1 MTFRSLQRRMGRDL
15 AWRRLKPSGPAGLLL
30 GWFLGPVNGIAE
42 IYLPYRMYKVVVTD
56 SRVKSTHCIAVD
68 AAAGTLDPYEF
79 PALPEPAAWEDVTSS
94 NVHPAALEESQTR
107 RIAVE
112 RTRRLFFSRG
122 FFRLQSPQITAE
134 WLGPEFYI
142 PYWTGFYGDK
152 HNVRIKVLDA
162 VRQTVEGG
170 KVRQLITRWLLQAQ
184 AEASVSVPAGH
195 S

>member
-15 AWRRLKPSGPAGLLL
+15 AWRRLKPSGSAGLLL
-30 GWFLGPVNGIAE
+30 GWFSGPVKGIAE
-42 IYLPYRMYKVVVTD
+42 IYIPYRMYKVVVTD
-56 SRVKSTHCIAVD
+56 SRVKSARCIAVD

-79 PALPEPAAWEDVTSS
+79 PALPEADAWEEVTSR

-107 RIAVE
+107 RIAIE

-134 WLGPEFYI
+134 LIGPEFYV
-142 PYWTGFYGDK
+142 PYWAGFYGGQP
-152 HNVRIKVLDA
+152 NVKIKVLDA

-170 KVRQLITRWLLQAQ
+170 KVRQLITSWLLQAQ
-184 AEASVSVPAGH
+184 AEASVSVPASH

>member
-1 MTFRSLQRRMGRDL
+1 MGRDL
-15 AWRRLKPSGPAGLLL
+15 AWLRLKPSGPAGLLF
-30 GWFLGPVNGIAE
+30 GWFSGQVNGIAE
-42 IYLPYRMYKVVVTD
+42 IYIPYRMYKVVVTD
-56 SRVKSTHCIAVD
+56 SHVKSTHWFAVD

-79 PALPEPAAWEDVTSS
+79 PALPEADAWEEVTSC

-112 RTRRLFFSRG
+112 RSRRSFFSRG

-134 WLGPEFYI
+134 WIGPEFYI
-142 PYWTGFYGDK
+142 PYWVGFYGDE
-152 HNVRIKVLDA
+152 HNVKIKVLDA

-170 KVRQLITRWLLQAQ
+170 KVRQLIIRWLLQSQ
-184 AEASVSVPAGH
+184 EEASVSVPAGH

>member
-1 MTFRSLQRRMGRDL
+1 MGRDL

-30 GWFLGPVNGIAE
+30 RWFFGPVNGIAE
-42 IYLPYRMYKVVVTD
+42 IYIPYRMYKVVVTD

-94 NVHPAALEESQTR
+94 NAHPAALEESQTR

-134 WLGPEFYI
+134 WIGPEFYI
-142 PYWTGFYGDK
+142 PYWAGFYGDE